1 MNRSAR
7 RCAASTL
14 ILLPLA
20 VALQLTSTSSHA
32 QTSPSTTPASATS
45 SDTGEL
51 AEVVVTGTRIRGVQ
65 QVGSATITLSP
76 ADIQNSGLSSTA
88 DVLQQYPQLL
98 SLGAGVGATGAGTDA
113 QGETL
118 DNTFA
123 RAVNIRGIG
132 REATLSLI
140 DGHRIP
146 YTSPD
151 MSFFDPDTLPVQM
164 LQRVEVVADGTSP
177 IYGADAVAGTVNYI
191 LRKPFTGAESYAQY
205 GAANGENQWQATQ
218 LFGLAWDNN
227 NSGFVVAYQ
236 HTHQGALDAADRSYY
251 SDDFSPYGGP
261 TSGAYATA
269 GNVIVNGF
277 TSYAIPRGQNGTALT
292 LAQLGAAGSVNTQN
306 AWYDSQALPETVRNS
321 VAFNG
326 NEKIND
332 IINIFSDAYYSK
344 RDFSILQTAADGQ
357 YVVPNSNAFS
367 PCKNTTGASAALIA
381 ACAAGVLD
389 VDYSFA
395 NVLPNPRVGYQRTY
409 YGFGGVQISLPAR
422 WELTLQAGSGH
433 DEDYTNNPNNS
444 VSGAPGTALAAGLAS
459 SNPATAYNMFCDGA
473 AFACNSGIVTPP
485 MPAPSI
491 PRRCSICRTMRST
504 PTGHS
509 LHFRAAICVSP
520 AAANTTAR
528 TWWRTTASAPAPS
541 TPAGSPP
548 ATWSSTFRWSAPA
561 MHCRSCKSC
570 SLM

>member
-164 LQRVEVVADGTSP
+164 LQRV
-177 IYGADAVAGTVNYI
+177 
-191 LRKPFTGAESYAQY
+191 
-205 GAANGENQWQATQ
+205 
-218 LFGLAWDNN
+218 
-227 NSGFVVAYQ
+227 
-236 HTHQGALDAADRSYY
+236 
-251 SDDFSPYGGP
+251 
-261 TSGAYATA
+261 
-269 GNVIVNGF
+269 
-277 TSYAIPRGQNGTALT
+277 
-292 LAQLGAAGSVNTQN
+292 
-306 AWYDSQALPETVRNS
+306 
-321 VAFNG
+321 
-326 NEKIND
+326 
-332 IINIFSDAYYSK
+332 
-344 RDFSILQTAADGQ
+344 
-357 YVVPNSNAFS
+357 
-367 PCKNTTGASAALIA
+367 
-381 ACAAGVLD
+381 
-389 VDYSFA
+389 
-395 NVLPNPRVGYQRTY
+395 
-409 YGFGGVQISLPAR
+409 
-422 WELTLQAGSGH
+422 
-433 DEDYTNNPNNS
+433 
-444 VSGAPGTALAAGLAS
+444 
-459 SNPATAYNMFCDGA
+459 
-473 AFACNSGIVTPP
+473 
-485 MPAPSI
+485 
-491 PRRCSICRTMRST
+491 
-504 PTGHS
+504 
-509 LHFRAAICVSP
+509 
-520 AAANTTAR
+520 
-528 TWWRTTASAPAPS
+528 
-541 TPAGSPP
+541 
-548 ATWSSTFRWSAPA
+548 
-561 MHCRSCKSC
+561 
-570 SLM
+570 